1 MNRAAKRA
9 VISFA
14 ALAAAGAGAFWAF
27 TSPSLSRVE
36 IATVAGAPDL
46 ANGELLFNA
55 GGCASCHA
63 APGGDDRTNLAGGLA
78 LATGFGTFHAPNI
91 SPHREDGIG
100 AWSVGDFVL
109 AMRAGVSPDGRHYYP
124 AFPYTSYQRMRED
137 DLRDMFGYIMSLEPV
152 AGRAPDHDL
161 AFPYNIR
168 RGVGLW
174 KLVYLDGARFEPDP
188 SRSESWNRGAYLV
201 EAAAHCAECHS
212 TRDFAGAIVPETR
225 FAGGPEPDGQG
236 FSPNITPHPD
246 GVAGWSEAEMA
257 DLLATGFTPD
267 FDSVGG
273 SMAAVIRNT
282 ALLPQAD
289 IEAMAEYILSLPPR
303 PTPPRD

>member
-1 MNRAAKRA
+1 MKRA
-9 VISFA
+9 VIA
-14 ALAAAGAGAFWAF
+14 VAGLALVGAGAFWAA

-36 IATVAGAPDL
+36 IAAVSGAPDL

-63 APGGDDRTNLAGGLA
+63 APGGERTNLAGGLA
-78 LATGFGTFHAPNI
+78 MPTGFGTFHAPNI

-100 AWSVGDFVL
+100 GWSVADFTR

-124 AFPYTSYQRMRED
+124 AFPYTSYQRMREE
-137 DLRDMFGYIMSLEPV
+137 DLRDMFGYIMTLPAV

-161 AFPYNIR
+161 AFPFNIR

-174 KLVYLDGARFEPDP
+174 KLVHLDGARFEPDP

-201 EAAAHCAECHS
+201 EGAAHCAECHS
-212 TRDFAGAIVPETR
+212 PRDFAGAIVPDRR
-225 FAGGPEPDGQG
+225 FAGGPEPDGRG

-289 IEAMAEYILSLPPR
+289 IEAMAEYLLSLPPR
-303 PTPPRD
+303 PTPPRG

>member
-1 MNRAAKRA
+1 MKRA
-9 VISFA
+9 VIA
-14 ALAAAGAGAFWAF
+14 VAGLALVGAGAFWAA

-36 IATVAGAPDL
+36 IAAVSGAPDL

-63 APGGDDRTNLAGGLA
+63 APGGERTNLAGGLTM
-78 LATGFGTFHAPNI
+78 ATGYGTFHVPNI
-91 SPHREDGIG
+91 SPHPEDGIG
-100 AWSVGDFVL
+100 GWSLADFVR
-109 AMRAGVSPDGRHYYP
+109 AMRTGVSPDGRHYYP
-124 AFPYTSYQRMRED
+124 AFPYTSYQRMREE
-137 DLRDMFGYIMSLEPV
+137 DLRDMFGYIMTLPAV

-161 AFPYNIR
+161 AFPFNIR
-168 RGVGLW
+168 RGLGLW
-174 KLVYLDGARFEPDP
+174 KLVHLDGARFEPDP

-201 EAAAHCAECHS
+201 EGAAHCAECHS
-212 TRDFAGAIVPETR
+212 PRDFTGAIVPEQR
-225 FAGGPEPDGQG
+225 FAGGPEPDGRG

-246 GVAGWSEAEMA
+246 GVGGWSEAEMA

-289 IEAMAEYILSLPPR
+289 IEAMAEYLLSLPPR
-303 PTPPRD
+303 PTPPRG